1 MLRCEQVFVNLRNRP
16 VLRDVT
22 VDVPIGSLLAVIGP
36 NGAGKSTLLRTLAGD
51 LRPVRGQV
59 MMAGRALSQWTVRER
74 AQRRAVLPQESALAF
89 PFSCLEVV
97 LMGRGPH
104 CGAESTRDQQLSDQL
119 IARAALDLVG
129 LGARL
134 QDCYDTL
141 SGGQRQLVH
150 LARVMTQIW
159 EPASDGQRYLLLD
172 EPTASLDLR
181 YQHLV
186 LARARWLA
194 RQGTAV
200 LAVLHDVNL
209 AAQYADQMVLLKDG
223 SVAAQGPPA
232 SVLQPSL
239 LREVF
244 GISVTLFG
252 SAAQPVVVPALMESG
267 PVSMHHLLQK
277 R

>member
-1 MLRCEQVFVNLRNRP
+1 MLRCEQVCVNLRRRP

-22 VDVPIGSLLAVIGP
+22 VDVPLGTLVALIGP
-36 NGAGKSTLLRTLAGD
+36 NGAGKSTLLRTLAGE
-51 LRPVRGQV
+51 LRPLRGQV
-59 MMAGRALSQWTVRER
+59 TMAGRALSQWTVRER
-74 AQRRAVLPQESALAF
+74 AQRRAVLPQQSALAF

-104 CGAESTRDQQLSDQL
+104 RGAESTRDQQLGDLL
-119 IARAALDLVG
+119 IARTALDLVG

-134 QDCYDTL
+134 QDSYDTL

-150 LARVMTQIW
+150 LARVLTQIW
-159 EPASDGQRYLLLD
+159 EPAADGQRYLLLD

-186 LARARWLA
+186 LSRARWLA
-194 RQGTAV
+194 RQGAAV

-209 AAQYADQMVLLKDG
+209 AAQYADQLVLLKDG
-223 SVAAQGPPA
+223 AVAAQGRPA

-239 LREVF
+239 LRHVF
-244 GISVTLFG
+244 GISVTLLG
-252 SAAQPVVVPALMESG
+252 SAAQPLVVPALTEPG
-267 PVSMHHLLQK
+267 LV
-277 R
+277 